1 MLAETYP
8 VQLACQVLDCARSS
22 YYYQAEVPDESQ
34 LKERVRQ
41 VAGQWPTYGY
51 RRLKKQLERD
61 TDQVVNHKKMRRLM
75 RELGLVVKK
84 KAKND
89 EPPTLNIPGRV
100 IPIWSNSCRLFDR
113 TRSGSRT
120 SPTFICPA
128 SVSTWPSLWTS
139 LPGPSA
145 AGSSVGRSIS
155 S

>member
-1 MLAETYP
+1 
-8 VQLACQVLDCARSS
+8 
-22 YYYQAEVPDESQ
+22 
-34 LKERVRQ
+34 
-41 VAGQWPTYGY
+41 
-51 RRLKKQLERD
+51 
-61 TDQVVNHKKMRRLM
+61 MRRLM

-84 KAKND
+84 KAKKRR
-89 EPPTLNIPGRV
+89 TT
-100 IPIWSNSCRLFDR
+100 NSQHPWPRYPNLVQQLEIVR
-113 TRSGSRT
+113 RIRSGFRT